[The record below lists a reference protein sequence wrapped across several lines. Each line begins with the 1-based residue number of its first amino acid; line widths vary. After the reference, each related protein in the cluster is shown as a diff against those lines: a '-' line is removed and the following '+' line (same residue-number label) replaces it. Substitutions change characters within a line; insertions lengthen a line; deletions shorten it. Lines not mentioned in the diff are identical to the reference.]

1 MGPWAKRIL
10 VFLIVGFFVFYL
22 ISNPEGAASA
32 VRTVFAALG
41 VAFRAVVRFF
51 TSLAA

>member
-10 VFLIVGFFVFYL
+10 VFLLVAFFLFYL
-22 ISNPEGAASA
+22 ITNPEGAASA
-32 VRTVFAALG
+32 VQTVFDALA
-41 VAFRAVVRFF
+41 VAFRAIVQFF